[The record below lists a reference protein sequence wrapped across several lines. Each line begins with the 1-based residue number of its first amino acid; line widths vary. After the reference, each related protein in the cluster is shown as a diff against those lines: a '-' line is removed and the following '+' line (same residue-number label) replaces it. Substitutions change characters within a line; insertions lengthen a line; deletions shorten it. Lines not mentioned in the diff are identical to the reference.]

1 MTAAHTRTPMMP
13 RPTFPSPTIALLA
26 LVVAG
31 VALLSGSRPAYA
43 FPPAGQDHFG
53 LHGVVSLVSRLGQE
67 TLKLTGTATL
77 ERSDPYDDG
86 GVQVIDIELVSM
98 LLSGE
103 SVTGPVIVTESA
115 TLASIG
121 EVRSQQPG
129 QDFPADSFID
139 VFAEVMIPASPGP
152 TASVH
157 NDVAARVVP
166 MFGGTPLPLA
176 SWPPIGRTY
185 GASYDPCVPLLPA
198 TPKEICVTAMSF
210 EFFST
215 GPVGGATELAGEFGA
230 PLAEPAASG
239 GGLAFIIAAA
249 GAAAAV
255 AAAFALGGGWYAR
268 RALR

>member
-1 MTAAHTRTPMMP
+1 MP
-13 RPTFPSPTIALLA
+13 RPTFPLPTIALLA
-26 LVVAG
+26 LVAAG
-31 VALLSGSRPAYA
+31 VALLSGGQPAYA
-43 FPPAGQDHFG
+43 FPPAGQDDFG
-53 LHGVVSLVSRLGQE
+53 LRGQVSLVSRLGQE
-67 TLKLTGTATL
+67 TLELSGTATL
-77 ERSDPYDDG
+77 QRSDPYDDG
-86 GVQVIDIELVSM
+86 GVQVVDIELISM
-98 LLSGE
+98 LLTGQ
-103 SVTGPVIVTESA
+103 SVTGPVVVTESA

-139 VFAEVMIPASPGP
+139 VFVEILIPASPDP

-198 TPKEICVTAMSF
+198 TPKEICVTALSF
-210 EFFST
+210 EFESLAA
-215 GPVGGATELAGEFGA
+215 VGGVSELAGEIGA
-230 PLAEPAASG
+230 PLAEPAAGG
-239 GGLAFIIAAA
+239 GGLAFIIMVAGVAA
-249 GAAAAV
+249 GF
-255 AAAFALGGGWYAR
+255 AAAFAFGGGWYAR